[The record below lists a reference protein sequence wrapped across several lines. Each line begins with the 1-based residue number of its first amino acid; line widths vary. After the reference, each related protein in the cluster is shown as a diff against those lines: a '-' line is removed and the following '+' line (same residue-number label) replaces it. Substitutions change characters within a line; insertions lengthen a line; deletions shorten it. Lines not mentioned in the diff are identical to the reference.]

1 MAHASRWLVPQV
13 ARAPR
18 WLQPRPHHTFSLV
31 MCVSSSLEQQL
42 LTLMGGKSPGNFA
55 EIRWTRAPGGELSAC
70 PYLDIPRE
78 GLGHRYCLNEASG
91 PSGVCGLLDDQHMD
105 TTDALPVLT
114 VTGLCCLEE
123 VAPTRGQARVAG
135 EDQCTPLRLRGP
147 RGRGHRRLC
156 HDGQK
161 ALGHVLRLVWREEPP
176 LPPILLLMEHRA
188 GSDGDGSDDGSDV
201 GLTPGV

>member
-1 MAHASRWLVPQV
+1 M
-13 ARAPR
+13 
-18 WLQPRPHHTFSLV
+18 
-31 MCVSSSLEQQL
+31 
-42 LTLMGGKSPGNFA
+42 
-55 EIRWTRAPGGELSAC
+55 
-70 PYLDIPRE
+70 
-78 GLGHRYCLNEASG
+78 
-91 PSGVCGLLDDQHMD
+91 
-105 TTDALPVLT
+105 T

-201 GLTPGV
+201 GLTPGVCVRGTSQGQQCPLIMVSQAWDRSLVVLITTNAFLEMS